1 MTRVIFF
8 FFFVLLTQNTFAHIG
23 SPDVVMEG
31 NAGPYKVLVSVQPP
45 DVIPGIAKVKV
56 YLQNGVANAISVR
69 AVYFYSGDEGSP
81 EPDVMSEVPGQQLQY
96 TGETWLMS
104 SGSSSVQIDITGNL
118 GKGEIVVPVVAIST
132 AKKEMPASTGR
143 ILAALGILLFVL
155 MVTIIGA
162 SVSDGLTKKGEQV
175 PVRRKKIRL
184 ISMSIAAILT
194 SLVVYGGNAWWQ
206 RWANNY
212 KKFMF
217 KPTQAVSTID
227 ETGTNQFTFTLDTAS
242 DRRANFSYVIADHG
256 KAMHMFVMRIPAM
269 DAFAHL
275 HPQRIDS
282 ATFRTILPS
291 LPKGKYL
298 VFADIVYNSGY
309 TETIK
314 DTFDLTKNLTSNA
327 RIDPDDAFA
336 FAIPSDLI
344 DNPQITDAANTIICG
359 KPGSGVK
366 LKDGSTMV
374 WEGMTN
380 EALEANKLYSLK
392 FTVVAPDNKPAKLDP
407 YLGMTGHAA
416 IVRSDGNVYIHLHPV
431 GTFSMAAEK
440 NLVKR
445 IDDPQ
450 GLYKSPDRKMFYD
463 SVDNSIKYLS
473 TLTDSARNRVLMPEM
488 SASGAGMQGMEHTN
502 TVEFPYSFPTAGK
515 YRIWVQIK
523 RNGQILTGA
532 FDKVVE

>member
-1 MTRVIFF
+1 MIRFAFF
-8 FFFVLLTQNTFAHIG
+8 FFCVFLVQPTFAHVG

-45 DVIPGIAKVKV
+45 DVIPGVAKVKV
-56 YLQNGVANAISVR
+56 YLQKGVANSILLR
-69 AVYFYSGDEGSP
+69 AVYFYSGDEGAP
-81 EPDVMSEVPGQQLQY
+81 EPDVMTKVPGQQLQY

-104 SGSSSVQIDITGNL
+104 SGSSSIQITITGNL
-118 GKGEIVVPVVAIST
+118 GKGEIVVPVAAVST

-143 ILAALGILLFVL
+143 MLAALGIFLFIL

-162 SVSDGLTKKGEQV
+162 SVSDGLTKRGEQV

-184 ISMSIAAILT
+184 VSMSIAAILT

-206 RWANNY
+206 TWANDY
-212 KKFMF
+212 RKYMF
-217 KPTQAVSTID
+217 KPTQAFSKVD
-227 ETGTNQFTFTLDTAS
+227 ESGSNKLTFTLDTNS
-242 DRRANFSYVIADHG
+242 QRRANFSYVIADHG

-282 ATFRTILPS
+282 ATFRTILPA

-298 VFADIVYNSGY
+298 VFGDIVYNSGY

-314 DTFDLTKNLTSNA
+314 DTFDLSKNLTGSSK
-327 RIDPDDAFA
+327 IDPDDAFA

-344 DNPQITDAANTIICG
+344 ENPQITDAENTIICG
-359 KPGSGVK
+359 KPGTGVK

-380 EALEANKLYSLK
+380 KALEVNKLYSLK
-392 FTVVAPDNKPAKLDP
+392 FTVIAPDNKPAKLDP
-407 YLGMTGHAA
+407 YLGMAGHAA
-416 IVRSDGNVYIHLHPV
+416 IIRSDGNVYIHLHPV

-445 IDDPQ
+445 MEDPQ
-450 GLYKSPDRKMFYD
+450 GLYKAPDSKRFYD
-463 SVDNSIKYLS
+463 SVNNSIKFLFTLS
-473 TLTDSARNRVLMPEM
+473 DSARNKILMPEM
-488 SASGAGMQGMEHTN
+488 LMPVQAMQGMEHAN

-515 YRIWVQIK
+515 YRVWVQVK
-523 RNGQILTGA
+523 RNGQVLTGA